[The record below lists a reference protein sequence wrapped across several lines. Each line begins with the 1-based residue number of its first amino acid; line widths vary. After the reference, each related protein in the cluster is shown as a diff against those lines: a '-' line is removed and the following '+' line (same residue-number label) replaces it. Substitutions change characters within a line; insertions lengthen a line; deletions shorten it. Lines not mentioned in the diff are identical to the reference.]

1 MNEPGP
7 GGVALSTRSGPNG
20 DPVLKPYIIYYKYKC
35 PGDKKPGPIT
45 HQKIQADTI
54 DQARQFAERQANYPG
69 MEIVRLEEVPRR

>member
-1 MNEPGP
+1 MK
-7 GGVALSTRSGPNG
+7 VFIVYFRYQ
-20 DPVLKPYIIYYKYKC
+20 K

-69 MEIVRLEEVPRR
+69 MEIVRVEEVPRR